1 MLMNLLRKAGWI
13 FVLSF
18 AFLHAYAQ
26 QNAVL
31 KGTVK
36 SSDEMLGGATVT
48 VGSRSTTTGADG
60 SFSISVK
67 PGTYNV
73 TVSFVGYKTIT
84 RSVSLKEGETLT
96 LQFELEAGASV
107 SEVVVLGSR
116 SRVVRSNTLT
126 PVPVDV
132 FSVAELTMTG
142 NVEPTQMINMVAPS
156 FNSSR
161 QTIADGTD
169 HIDPATLRG
178 LGPDQVLLLLNGKR
192 RHNTALVNI
201 NGTIGRGSVG
211 TDMNAIPTAA
221 IERLEI
227 LRDGASSQYGS
238 DAIAGVIN
246 VVLRKG
252 KGTSVSAQLGQQY
265 AGDGE
270 VAQLGVYQGFNLG
283 KNGGHL
289 SFAGD
294 LRYRGATNRVGTY
307 TGPVFV
313 NWNVARLSG
322 ESDAAYIARRL
333 ALYNRDRD
341 SIAKYNFNLDKNMQI
356 GNSQVLN
363 SGLMMNGALP
373 FSNNNGEFYFAAG
386 LNYRNGQAAG
396 FYRYPFQ
403 TSQLIP
409 ELYPLGFL
417 PEIHSNIWDKNVM
430 AGVKLK
436 TNNNWRLD
444 ISNTFGG
451 NSFEF
456 NVKNSLN
463 ASQYALGA
471 RAQTEF
477 EAGRIAF
484 NQNTFNFDASKDF
497 GDKFNL
503 KSFNLAMGAEWRTD
517 FYRIVAGEEASWRNY
532 DPQSG
537 KVGGAQVFPGFQP
550 SNAVMANRTVLGAYV
565 DLESDLSDRFMF
577 NVAGRFENYSDFG
590 SNFAGKLAMR
600 YKITDAL
607 SLRGAVSNGFRAP
620 SIHQFYFSSV
630 STQFV
635 NVGGN
640 LTPRQVG
647 TFRNNSEIARAF
659 GIPELKAERSKNA
672 SFGITLK
679 PNAVF
684 SLTIDGYFI
693 RIDDRIV
700 YTSQFNRSNPVVNTI
715 LTPYPDVNAAQFFT
729 NAINTE
735 TKGIDVV
742 ASLKPKVGKGS
753 LEFTLAGNF
762 NQTNVVG
769 NIKGTPV
776 IPPDQFGNVLF
787 SRLERSRIEVA
798 QPRSKITLSSNYK
811 IGKYGFYLRFTRFGE
826 VEVWDPNPA
835 LDEKFSPK
843 VVTDMSI
850 ARKLG
855 KNITVVLGANNLFD
869 VYPDPIK
876 VRNYPV
882 PNSVGPFLDNSSFNR
897 FIYSRAA
904 TQFGFNGGYY
914 YINFNWSL

>member
-1 MLMNLLRKAGWI
+1 MRTQLMFKCIFACMFLFLTAGT
-13 FVLSF
+13 F
-18 AFLHAYAQ
+18 AQTAT
-26 QNAVL
+26 L

-36 SSDEMLGGATVT
+36 SSQEALSGATVSA
-48 VGSRSTTTGADG
+48 GAKSTTTAGDG
-60 SFSISVK
+60 SFLLSLK
-67 PGTYNV
+67 PGSYTL

-84 RSVSLKEGETLT
+84 QSVSLKDGQTATVDLVME
-96 LQFELEAGASV
+96 QGATM

-116 SRVVRSNTLT
+116 SRTVRSNTLT

-132 FSVAELTMTG
+132 FSVAELSMTG
-142 NVEPTQMINMVAPS
+142 NVEPTQMINLVAPS

-178 LGPDQVLLLLNGKR
+178 LGPDQVLLLMNGKR
-192 RHNTALVNI
+192 RHNTALINI
-201 NGTIGRGSVG
+201 NGTIGRGAVG
-211 TDMNAIPTAA
+211 TDMNSIPVAA
-221 IERLEI
+221 IDRLEI

-252 KGTSVSAQLGQQY
+252 KGTSFSAQLGQHY

-270 VAQLGVYQGFNLG
+270 VAQFGVYKGFNLG
-283 KNGGHL
+283 KKGGHI

-294 LRYRGATNRVGTY
+294 LRHRGGTNRVGTY

-313 NWNVARLSG
+313 NWNVSRASG
-322 ESDAAYIARRL
+322 ESDAAFIARRQ

-341 SIAKYNFNLDKNMQI
+341 SIAKYNFSLEKNMLL

-363 SGLMMNGALP
+363 GGLMMNGAIPL
-373 FSNNNGEFYFAAG
+373 SGNGEFYFSG
-386 LNYRNGQAAG
+386 GMNYRNGQAAG

-403 TSQLIP
+403 TSQNIP
-409 ELYPLGFL
+409 ELYPQGFL
-417 PEIHSNIWDKNVM
+417 PEIHSNIWDKNII
-430 AGVKLK
+430 AGLK
-436 TNNNWRLD
+436 FKTKSNWNLD

-451 NSFEF
+451 NSFNF
-456 NVKNSLN
+456 NVMNSLN
-463 ASQYALGA
+463 ASQFALGT

-477 EAGRIAF
+477 DAGKIAF
-484 NQNTFNFDASKDF
+484 NQNTFNFDASKDLS
-497 GDKFNL
+497 KQLNL
-503 KSFNLAMGAEWRTD
+503 QSFNLAMGAEWRTD
-517 FYRIVAGEEASWRNY
+517 MYQIVAGEEASWRNY

-537 KVGGAQVFPGFQP
+537 KVGGAQVFPGYQP
-550 SNAVMANRTVLGAYV
+550 SNEVDANRTVLGAYL
-565 DLESDLSDRFMF
+565 DIESDLSDRFMF

-600 YKITDAL
+600 YKATNAL
-607 SLRGAVSNGFRAP
+607 SFRGALSNGFRAP
-620 SIHQFYFSSV
+620 NIHQFYFSSV

-647 TFRNNSEIARAF
+647 TFRNNSAVAKAF
-659 GIPELKAERSKNA
+659 GIPELQAERSRNA
-672 SFGITLK
+672 SFGFTLK
-679 PNAVF
+679 PNSVF
-684 SLTIDGYFI
+684 SLTVDAYYI
-693 RIDDRIV
+693 RINDRIV
-700 YTSQFNRSNPVVNTI
+700 YTSQFNRNNAVVNTI

-735 TKGIDVV
+735 TQGIDVV
-742 ASLKPKVGKGS
+742 GSYKPKLNKGT

-762 NQTNVVG
+762 NKTLVVG
-769 NIKGTPV
+769 DVKGTPV

-798 QPRSKITLSSNYK
+798 QPRSKITLGTNYK
-811 IGKYGFYLRFTRFGE
+811 VGNYGFYMRFTRFGE
-826 VEVWDPNPA
+826 VAVWDPNPA
-835 LDEKFSPK
+835 LDEVYTPK
-843 VVTDMSI
+843 VVTDFSI

-869 VYPDPIK
+869 VYPDQIQ
-876 VRNYPV
+876 VRNFPV
-882 PNSVGPFLDNSSFNR
+882 PGSVGPFLDNSSFNR
-897 FIYSRAA
+897 FVYSRGA

-914 YINFNWSL
+914 YLNFNWTL

>member
-1 MLMNLLRKAGWI
+1 MQAQLKFKWLGVWVFLLCSMG
-13 FVLSF
+13 
-18 AFLHAYAQ
+18 AYAQ
-26 QNAVL
+26 TATL

-36 SSDEMLGGATVT
+36 SAEEALSGATVAA
-48 VGSRSTTTGADG
+48 GSKATTTGGDG
-60 SFSISVK
+60 AFTISLK

-73 TVSFVGYKTIT
+73 TISFVGYKTIT
-84 RSVSLKEGETLT
+84 KSVTLKEGETASMDVVME
-96 LQFELEAGASV
+96 QGASI

-116 SRVVRSNTLT
+116 SRTVRSNTLT

-132 FSVAELTMTG
+132 FSVAELSMTG
-142 NVEPTQMINMVAPS
+142 NVEPTQMINLIAPS

-178 LGPDQVLLLLNGKR
+178 LGPDQVLLLMNGKR
-192 RHNTALVNI
+192 RHNTALINI
-201 NGTIGRGSVG
+201 NGTIGRGAVG
-211 TDMNAIPTAA
+211 TDMNSIPTAA
-221 IERLEI
+221 IDRLEI

-252 KGTSVSAQLGQQY
+252 KGTSFTAQLGQHY
-265 AGDGE
+265 EGDGE
-270 VAQLGVYQGFNLG
+270 VAQFGVYQGFNLG
-283 KNGGHL
+283 KKGGHI

-294 LRYRGATNRVGTY
+294 LRHRGGTNRVGTY

-313 NWNVARLSG
+313 NWNVSRITG
-322 ESDAAYIARRL
+322 ETDAAYIARRQ

-341 SIAKYNFNLDKNMQI
+341 SINKYNFSLEDNMLL

-363 SGLMMNGALP
+363 GGLMMNGAVPLKG
-373 FSNNNGEFYFAAG
+373 NGEFYFSG
-386 LNYRNGQAAG
+386 GMNYRNGQAAG

-403 TSQLIP
+403 TSQNIP

-417 PEIHSNIWDKNVM
+417 PQIHSNIWDKNII
-430 AGVKLK
+430 AGVKFK
-436 TNNNWRLD
+436 TKSEWNMD

-451 NSFEF
+451 NSFNF

-463 ASQYALGA
+463 ASQFALGA

-477 EAGRIAF
+477 DAGKIAF
-484 NQNTFNFDASKDF
+484 NQNTFNFDVSKDLS
-497 GDKFNL
+497 KQMNL
-503 KSFNLAMGAEWRTD
+503 QSFNLAMGAEWRTD
-517 FYRIVAGEEASWRNY
+517 MYQIVAGEEASWRNY

-537 KVGGAQVFPGFQP
+537 KVGGAQVFPGYQP
-550 SNAVMANRTVLGAYV
+550 SNEVDANRTVLGAYL
-565 DLESDLSDRFMF
+565 DIESDLSDRFMF
-577 NVAGRFENYSDFG
+577 NIAGRFENYSDFG

-600 YKITDAL
+600 YKVTNAL
-607 SLRGAVSNGFRAP
+607 SLRGALSNGFRAP
-620 SIHQFYFSSV
+620 NIHQFYFSSV

-635 NVGGN
+635 NIGGN

-647 TFRNNSEIARAF
+647 TFRNNSTVAKAF
-659 GIPELKAERSKNA
+659 GIPELQAERSQNA

-684 SLTIDGYFI
+684 SLTVDAYFI
-693 RIDDRIV
+693 RINDRIV
-700 YTSQFNRSNPVVNTI
+700 YTSQFNRANAVVNTI

-735 TKGIDVV
+735 TKGLDVV
-742 ASLKPKVGKGS
+742 GSFKPKINKGT

-762 NQTNVVG
+762 NQTLVVG

-798 QPRSKITLSSNYK
+798 QPRSKITLGSNYK
-811 IGKYGFYLRFTRFGE
+811 VGNYGFYLRFTRFGE
-826 VEVWDPNPA
+826 VQVWDPNPA
-835 LDEKFSPK
+835 LDERYTPK
-843 VVTDMSI
+843 MVTDFSI

-855 KNITVVLGANNLFD
+855 KNITVVLGANNIFD
-869 VYPDPIK
+869 VYPDQIQ
-876 VRNYPV
+876 VRNFPV

-897 FIYSRAA
+897 FVYSRGA

-914 YINFNWSL
+914 YLNFNWTL